1 MPTKQRTKTKTKTYK
16 EPDQPNK
23 ICQELLNA
31 IDKGVDPWVR
41 TWRTDGAKRP
51 TNFATG
57 EQYQNSNIPLLYLYE
72 GSRGYSTS
80 YFAGYSQGQ
89 SLGLGK
95 VRTGEKACYC
105 IQPQLIKKIENEGK
119 PDQKDNSFIIY
130 RYRPIFNLDQW
141 DTTPA
146 KKELE
151 KKLKGEHVPEAA
163 VPRYEKA
170 EEVIQ
175 AYLIRH
181 MSLKFRYAGDRN
193 FYNSELDQ
201 VTICERD
208 RFYDEAS
215 CYSTIFHELGHSSG
229 HSSRLDRK
237 LGTGY
242 GSADYA
248 AEELLV
254 EAASYQIAVR
264 LDVPKTKPDSHASYL
279 DSWSKCLRLKDGPKT
294 LIKALTKSTA
304 IADYILG
311 ENQE

>member
-1 MPTKQRTKTKTKTYK
+1 MTTSTRTTRKNKTYK

-31 IDKGVDPWVR
+31 IDKGVNPWEK
-41 TWRTDGAKRP
+41 TWRTGGAKRP

-95 VRTGEKACYC
+95 VRAGEKACYC

-119 PDQKDNSFIIY
+119 PNQKDNSFIIY

-141 DTTPA
+141 DLTPE

-151 KKLKGEHVPEAA
+151 KKLKGNHAPGEE

-170 EEVIQ
+170 EEVIEN
-175 AYLIRH
+175 YLKRH
-181 MSLKFRYAGDRN
+181 KDLKFRYSGDRN
-193 FYNSELDQ
+193 FFNSELYQ
-201 VTICERD
+201 VTIADRE
-208 RFYDEAS
+208 RFYDEAAL
-215 CYSTIFHELGHSSG
+215 YSTIFHELGHATSKP
-229 HSSRLDRK
+229 LDRK
-237 LGTGY
+237 MGNGY
-242 GSADYA
+242 GSAAYA
-248 AEELLV
+248 YEEMLV
-254 EAASYQIAVR
+254 EAASFQIAVKI
-264 LDVPKTKPDSHASYL
+264 DVPKTKPDNHASYL
-279 DSWSKCLRLKDGPKT
+279 DSWSKCLRLKDGPKQ
-294 LIKALTKSTA
+294 LIKALTKSTG
-304 IADYILG
+304 IANYILN
-311 ENQE
+311 EES

>member
-1 MPTKQRTKTKTKTYK
+1 M
-16 EPDQPNK
+16 
-23 ICQELLNA
+23 
-31 IDKGVDPWVR
+31 
-41 TWRTDGAKRP
+41 
-51 TNFATG
+51 
-57 EQYQNSNIPLLYLYE
+57 
-72 GSRGYSTS
+72 
-80 YFAGYSQGQ
+80 
-89 SLGLGK
+89 
-95 VRTGEKACYC
+95 
-105 IQPQLIKKIENEGK
+105 
-119 PDQKDNSFIIY
+119 
-130 RYRPIFNLDQW
+130 
-141 DTTPA
+141 
-146 KKELE
+146 
-151 KKLKGEHVPEAA
+151 
-163 VPRYEKA
+163 
-170 EEVIQ
+170 
-175 AYLIRH
+175 
-181 MSLKFRYAGDRN
+181 
-193 FYNSELDQ
+193 
-201 VTICERD
+201 TICERD